1 MFITQRITRVV
12 YEAIKEKAWLCEATE
27 IDKEERLVKEVKRII
42 ESKKVKG
49 NSERKRG
56 QID

>member
-12 YEAIKEKAWLCEATE
+12 YEDIKEKAWLCEATE
-27 IDKEERLVKEVKRII
+27 MDKEERLVKEVKRII
-42 ESKKVKG
+42 KSKKVKG
-49 NSERKRG
+49 NSKRKRD